1 MNRIYR
7 VVFNKA
13 RGCLQ
18 VASEHAKSA
27 VRGAGTNLVKS
38 AAPESASYIPRLT
51 ILQSALRREV
61 LPLLVVGL
69 GLMAPALAS
78 AGTIATISSNTSVVS
93 PTSAT
98 SALLVNPSISVGT
111 LSNSGLLTSGNL
123 AIDNQGTIGSLINTN
138 TGTIRSY
145 YTAIYNDS
153 GSIGVLTNSGLI
165 SSTLGYG
172 IDNYG
177 AIGTLTN
184 TGTIRTDY
192 TGIYNDSGSIG
203 VLTNSGLISST
214 LGYGIH
220 NTGAIGT
227 LTNTG
232 TIRSNYNG
240 IYNNGTI
247 GTLTNSGLIDST
259 HYYGIDNT
267 GAIGTLTNTG
277 TIRSDY
283 TGIYNDSGSIGVLT
297 NSGLIDSTSDY
308 GIDNTG
314 TIGTLTNTGTI
325 RPYYNG
331 IYNYGTIGTLTNSG
345 LIDSTGDYGIYSNGT
360 IGTLTNSGTIASVD
374 SAIDNYGTIGVLT
387 NSGAISG
394 GYWSGIYN
402 ASTIGVLT
410 NSGTISSSGE
420 GAGLD
425 NSGTIGVLT
434 NSGAISGG
442 YYGGIYNVGTIGTL
456 TNSGTISGRYYGGI
470 YNYGTIGVLTNSG
483 AISGGYDGGIY
494 NGRSIGTLINS
505 GTIASAYSGIYNSG
519 TIGALTNT
527 GTISGINYGLYDSG
541 TIGTITNSGLISG
554 GTGVYLDGAS
564 TTLVNAG
571 TIIGTNG
578 TAILIG
584 SGAQNLIFTTGSDI
598 QGTINAGTT
607 ASTFTLEG
615 APVFTSAA
623 PIYAPASTLTVAPT
637 ADAQA
642 TGNWTISSVTNDGT
656 LSVGALNLTGSYTQA
671 TSGTLEVS
679 GTPTGFGVLQV
690 NGAANIA
697 GDLLVNEG
705 TGQYTV
711 GDTYTIV
718 NATGGVTGTF
728 AQTKTLG
735 NYFAAQTSYNADTVS
750 LKVSALPAAYQT
762 GSAVVNNV
770 YASNQAIRTG
780 IDATLDGSEG
790 VLGPDGAMHFT
801 AAHTGAWVKG
811 VGATGQVSGATVR
824 NYGAVMGY
832 GDQVTHH
839 LVVGGAFSGIHTET
853 STANQQADANLF
865 SVYGYGIDTMGHLRM
880 SASVGGGRI
889 GLNETRTMA
898 PLPVTATGDTHGW
911 LLAVGAQAQYL
922 VPMGHAFLVPYARMD
937 YQHTKTSAF
946 GETGAQALDMS
957 YQGEQTNL
965 GLFTG
970 GVRGGYDLQASGVTF
985 TPWAEIGATGY
996 VGNRNVTVLQTI
1008 GVQTG
1013 SSLARI
1019 APADTLD
1026 TGAGVTVGDNGP
1038 WTAKLAY
1045 AGQYNGGTHLNT
1057 FYLLADY
1064 KW

>member
-27 VRGAGTNLVKS
+27 VRGAGTSLVKT
-38 AAPESASYIPRLT
+38 AAPDSTGYIPRLT
-51 ILQSALRREV
+51 VLQSALRREV

-93 PTSAT
+93 PASAT

-111 LSNSGLLTSGNL
+111 LSNSGLLTSGNI

-145 YTAIYNDS
+145 YSGIYNDS
-153 GSIGVLTNSGLI
+153 GSIGVLTNNGLI

-177 AIGTLTN
+177 AISTLTN
-184 TGTIRTDY
+184 TGTIRSDY

-203 VLTNSGLISST
+203 ALTNSGLISST

-220 NTGAIGT
+220 NYGAIGT

-232 TIRSNYNG
+232 TIRSDYNG

-259 HYYGIDNT
+259 HDYGIDNT
-267 GAIGTLTNTG
+267 SAIGTLTNTG
-277 TIRSDY
+277 TIRSY
-283 TGIYNDSGSIGVLT
+283 YSGIYND
-297 NSGLIDSTSDY
+297 
-308 GIDNTG
+308 
-314 TIGTLTNTGTI
+314 
-325 RPYYNG
+325 
-331 IYNYGTIGTLTNSG
+331 GTIGTLTNSG
-345 LIDSTGDYGIYSNGT
+345 LIDSTHDYGIENYSA
-360 IGTLTNSGTIASVD
+360 IGTLTNTGTIRSYYSGIYND
-374 SAIDNYGTIGVLT
+374 GTIGVLT
-387 NSGAISG
+387 NSGLIDSTGDYGVENYGSIGALTNSG
-394 GYWSGIYN
+394 TITSAYSGIYN
-402 ASTIGVLT
+402 DYGSIGVLT
-410 NSGTISSSGE
+410 NSGTISSSGY
-420 GAGLD
+420 GAGID
-425 NSGTIGVLT
+425 NYGTIGTLTNNGAISGGYYGGIYNDSTIGVLT
-434 NSGAISGG
+434 NSGAISGR
-442 YYGGIYNVGTIGTL
+442 YYGGIYNDDIIGTL
-456 TNSGTISGRYYGGI
+456 TNSGTISGGYY
-470 YNYGTIGVLTNSG
+470 
-483 AISGGYDGGIY
+483 GGIY

-505 GTIASAYSGIYNSG
+505 GAITSSYSGIDNYG

-527 GTISGINYGLYDSG
+527 GTISGINYGLYDTG
-541 TIGTITNSGLISG
+541 TIGALTNSGAISG
-554 GTGVYLDGAS
+554 GTGVYLNGPA

-584 SGAQNLIFTTGSDI
+584 SNAQNLIFTTGSDI
-598 QGTINAGTT
+598 QGTIDAGTT

-750 LKVSALPAAYQT
+750 LKVSALPAAYET
-762 GSAVVNNV
+762 GSAVVNNA

-780 IDATLDGSEG
+780 TDATLDGSEG
-790 VLGPDGAMHFT
+790 ILGRDGAMHFT
-801 AAHTGAWVKG
+801 AAHAGAWVKG
-811 VGATGQVSGATVR
+811 VGATGQVSGATIR

-832 GDQVTHH
+832 GDQVDHH
-839 LVVGGAFSGIHTET
+839 LVVGGAFSGIHTQT
-853 STANQQADANLF
+853 DTASQQVNANLF
-865 SVYGYGIDTMGHLRM
+865 SVYGYGIDTMGHLRV

-889 GLNETRTMA
+889 GMNETRTMA
-898 PLPVTATGDTHGW
+898 PLPVTAKGNTHGW

-922 VPMGHAFLVPYARMD
+922 VPMGHAFLVPYARMN

-946 GETGAQALDMS
+946 AETGAGALNMS

-970 GVRGGYDLQASGVTF
+970 GVRGGYNLHTSGVTF
-985 TPWAEIGATGY
+985 TPWVELGATGY

-1013 SSLARI
+1013 SSLAHI
-1019 APADTLD
+1019 APADTFD
-1026 TGAGVTVGDNGP
+1026 AGAGVTMGDNGP